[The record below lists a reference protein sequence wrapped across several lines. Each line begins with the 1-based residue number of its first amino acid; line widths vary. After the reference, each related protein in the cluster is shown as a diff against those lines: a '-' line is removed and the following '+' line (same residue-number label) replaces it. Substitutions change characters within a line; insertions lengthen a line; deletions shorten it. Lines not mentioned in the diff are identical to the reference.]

1 MAYETEGKNE
11 MLDALGALVT
21 YVGLLDDGDTEIT
34 GGSPAYARKAI
45 TWAAASSGEMAANG
59 TLPVFDVPAGT
70 TVNKVIFMSA
80 ITAGTKYAEADI
92 TDEVFTNQGTYTLT
106 SVALD
111 LNSQEMSIY
120 GN

>member
-1 MAYETEGKNE
+1 MAYEDAGKNL
-11 MLDALGALVT
+11 MLDALGVPIT
-21 YVGLLDDGDTEIT
+21 YVGLLDETDTEIT

-45 TWAAASSGEMAANG
+45 TWAAASGGAMSANG

-80 ITAGTKYAEADI
+80 ISGGTKYAEADI

-111 LNSQEMSIY
+111 LNS
-120 GN
+120 